1 MVGTRDRAPH
11 GIGLSSEIS
20 AGILAG
26 GGPARVPIRF
36 PRYPVFKVPGASS
49 APPRRFLPSA
59 AQGDILRAPPP
70 AVKGLSRLFPGK
82 GRLKGRFRRTTW
94 CDALRLPFVPR
105 THSLHKPRK
114 GAGRR
119 CGASR
124 CARAGADQMFLS
136 PTNQVSP
143 VPRHSEQLSGRIVRS
158 EIRRRGRRVTIYS
171 SFLPRRDISR
181 FIVAPLL

>member
-1 MVGTRDRAPH
+1 MVGTRDRVPH

-36 PRYPVFKVPGASS
+36 PRYPVFKVPGAPS

-59 AQGDILRAPPP
+59 AQRDILRAPPP

-82 GRLKGRFRRTTW
+82 GRLMGRFSRTTW
-94 CDALRLPFVPR
+94 GDALLLPFGPH

-114 GAGRR
+114 GVGRR
-119 CGASR
+119 ESDPAFR
-124 CARAGADQMFLS
+124 RS
-136 PTNQVSP
+136 PPQGDSLRPTATPLAMQ
-143 VPRHSEQLSGRIVRS
+143 
-158 EIRRRGRRVTIYS
+158 RGRATLVTPGLS
-171 SFLPRRDISR
+171 NR
-181 FIVAPLL
+181 

>member
-1 MVGTRDRAPH
+1 MVGTRDRVPH

-59 AQGDILRAPPP
+59 AQRDILRAPPP

-82 GRLKGRFRRTTW
+82 GRLKGRFRRATW
-94 CDALRLPFVPR
+94 GDALRLPFAPR

-114 GAGRR
+114 GGGRR
-119 CGASR
+119 ECDPVFRGASPQ
-124 CARAGADQMFLS
+124 GA
-136 PTNQVSP
+136 P
-143 VPRHSEQLSGRIVRS
+143 
-158 EIRRRGRRVTIYS
+158 RRRGIPSALQRR
-171 SFLPRRDISR
+171 
-181 FIVAPLL
+181 PLLCKEAGRLSLRPASQIDR

>member
-94 CDALRLPFVPR
+94 GDALRLPFVPR
-105 THSLHKPRK
+105 THFLHKPRK
-114 GAGRR
+114 GVGRR
-119 CGASR
+119 ECDPAFRGARRRGRPAAEGFPPPYGDAPCYAKRPGDSR
-124 CARAGADQMFLS
+124 CAR
-136 PTNQVSP
+136 
-143 VPRHSEQLSGRIVRS
+143 
-158 EIRRRGRRVTIYS
+158 
-171 SFLPRRDISR
+171 
-181 FIVAPLL
+181 PLK